1 MLTRSIFFCTQL
13 SILNEAKSLG
23 ITKIWLQPG
32 SEDQTVIEW
41 IKNQE
46 NREEIIF
53 GGDCI
58 LVLGGS
64 MLTKEKGRKEEGA
77 KI

>member
-1 MLTRSIFFCTQL
+1 M
-13 SILNEAKSLG
+13 
-23 ITKIWLQPG
+23 WLQPG
-32 SEDQTVIEW
+32 SEDQSVIEW

-46 NREEIIF
+46 NGQEIIF

-58 LVLGGS
+58 LVLGER
-64 MLTKEKGRKEEGA
+64 MLLSEKGRKEETA